1 MDRHSDG
8 EHAPGCSAFCFHGPN
23 LFQFWWNPYRN
34 EHSLQ
39 RHTSESRFLPAP
51 LIVDTSDGYGVWRPI
66 GEESNQFA
74 ATFQRFLFAG
84 ANTSTELYGSFFP
97 GQNIGLDNVEAV
109 ATLHTGAGGDT
120 LTGPF
125 TTQFVNF
132 SGQPAFAG
140 SGTFSATRFKI
151 KPLS

>member
-1 MDRHSDG
+1 M
-8 EHAPGCSAFCFHGPN
+8 
-23 LFQFWWNPYRN
+23 
-34 EHSLQ
+34 
-39 RHTSESRFLPAP
+39 
-51 LIVDTSDGYGVWRPI
+51 
-66 GEESNQFA
+66 
-74 ATFQRFLFAG
+74 
-84 ANTSTELYGSFFP
+84 
-97 GQNIGLDNVEAV
+97 GLDNVEAV

-125 TTQFVNF
+125 TTQFVNL